1 MKKIDKLII
10 NSPYVEPQ
18 QYWDYIRDTREFVLQ
33 QGRRPAGYVVAS
45 ESSKSFDDPGTFI
58 EIDLVNIIRP
68 RIKKWREDGYPGV
81 TGITKRLL
89 HHWQDPEERKD
100 RRFFFCQLEAIETL
114 IWLTE
119 APDADKTG
127 IDIPSDGGE
136 FSRWCNKMATG
147 SGKTI
152 VMAMLIAWNILNK
165 VANGKDA
172 RFSKNVLIVAP
183 GLTVRNRLSV
193 LSPTDTKNYYEEFNI
208 VPSGLMDSLRQ
219 GKIKIV
225 NWHALAWQT
234 EEKIA
239 KKKSVDKRGAK
250 SDEAYVKEVLGDMSN
265 ASNLIVINDEA
276 HHAWRIPAE
285 SKIKGVKK
293 EDIEES
299 TVWVGGL
306 DRINNARGI
315 LRCFDLSA
323 TPFAPSGKKASEEA
337 LFPWIVSDFGLND
350 AIEGGLV
357 KTPRVVVRDDGNVDK
372 DLRSRLYHIYMD
384 ETVKDD
390 INQKVDESVPLPDL
404 IKNAYLLLGKDWKA
418 TKDEWEKAGYKV
430 PPVMITVANTTY
442 TSARI
447 KYSFDKDAFLLSIA
461 GLGEL
466 CNPEKTLQI
475 DSSILQKAEAETEE
489 VEIVEADEPEEE
501 EGEDAPKEKKLTK
514 KQQAELLRRTVD
526 TVGKIGEPGEQV
538 QNVISV
544 GMLSEGWDA
553 KTVTHIMGLRAFSS
567 QLLCEQVVGRGLR
580 RTSYD
585 VGEDGL
591 FEAEYVNIFGV
602 PFTFLP
608 HEGGEDGPPPPPPKP
623 KTEIK
628 PDKEKA
634 EHEISFPNVV
644 RIDHV
649 YKPQLSLNIVKVKAL
664 ELDPYESITEADLA
678 AIIAGKPNPAALTEI
693 DLKEIADKL
702 RLQTIVFK
710 IASSIYNSEQKPDWK
725 GSKETFLIQLIGII
739 EKFIYSDKIVIKN
752 PLFNQDESRKRIL
765 IMLNMNKVVQHIWNE
780 IRAVNT
786 EAVTPVFD
794 KENPIRSSSDIRT
807 SWTSKPCESFDK
819 THINFVVVDSK
830 WEFLEAKT
838 IDNSNVVKSFVKN
851 DHLNFVVFYNFQGVV
866 RRFFPDFI
874 IKLTTGENLIVE
886 TKGQDNEQNKT
897 KRAYLD
903 EWCRA
908 VNQHGGFGLWSWAVS
923 FNPNDLDIIL
933 ENSSLTFDGHIYVDT
948 DNFNLAKKIFEIT
961 ENYFYTSG
969 FEIIKDGEIQQ
980 GSWLKRKLKFKIR
993 NPFKS
998 KPVKEIIDKTKHG
1011 VELQYLDKVQS
1022 EVNKNNAEAAA
1033 AMIAAIK
1040 DVPNYVGQIGSIL
1053 IIKGTD
1059 GNGIVHL
1066 KTIELTTEQM
1076 IFLKRNATLLN
1087 SPLTLL
1093 SSLEMPTDVTYEV
1106 VDDKKPKLLASK
1118 PAGILVFCYGSNM
1131 SSKRLKLRCPN
1142 AQFVCVATLPKYQFK
1157 FNKKSSLGV
1166 GSGKGNIIATN
1177 DPNDEVYGVVFEVP
1191 KSEEKALDDAEG
1203 WKEDGSG
1210 GYEKDTITVKS
1221 NEEQMEV
1228 TAYFASRQEFIDDNE
1243 LPFDWYKNH
1252 CVKGAEE
1259 FGLPKQYV
1267 AFLKSF
1273 ATKADK
1279 NKNRVSEET
1288 SIYN

>member
-1 MKKIDKLII
+1 MKNINKLII

-18 QYWDYIRDTREFVLQ
+18 QYWEYIRDTREFVLQ
-33 QGRRPAGYVVAS
+33 EGRRPAGYVVAS

-58 EIDLVNIIRP
+58 EIDLVNTIRP

-89 HHWQDPEERKD
+89 QHWRDPEERKD

-119 APDADKTG
+119 APEADKTG
-127 IDIPSDGGE
+127 IEIPSDGGE

-152 VMAMLIAWNILNK
+152 VMSQLIAWNVLNK
-165 VANGKDA
+165 VANGKDT

-193 LSPTDTKNYYEEFNI
+193 LNPTDPENYYEEFNI

-219 GKIKIV
+219 GKIKII
-225 NWHALAWQT
+225 NWHGLAWQT

-250 SDEAYVKEVLGDMSN
+250 SDEAYVKEVLGDMTN
-265 ASNLIVINDEA
+265 AANIIVINDEA
-276 HHAWRIPAE
+276 HHAWRVPAE

-306 DRINNARGI
+306 DRINRARGI

-350 AIEGGLV
+350 AIEAGLV

-390 INQKVDESVPLPDL
+390 INQKVDESTPLPDL
-404 IKNAYLLLGKDWKA
+404 IRNAYLLLGKDWQA
-418 TKDEWEKAGYKV
+418 TKDDWVKAGYKI
-430 PPVMITVANTTY
+430 PPVMITVANTTF

-447 KYSFDKDAFLLSIA
+447 KYSFDKDAFNLSVA
-461 GLGEL
+461 GLGDL

-475 DSSILQKAEAETEE
+475 DSSILQKAEAESEE
-489 VEIVEADEPEEE
+489 VELVEVEETE
-501 EGEDAPKEKKLTK
+501 DDSEDAPKEKKLTK

-526 TVGKIGEPGEQV
+526 TVGKIGEPGEQI

-591 FEAEYVNIFGV
+591 FEPEYVNIFGV

-608 HEGGEDGPPPPPPKP
+608 HEGGTDGPPPPPPKP

-628 PDKEKA
+628 PVKEKA
-634 EHEISFPNVV
+634 EHEITFPNVV

-649 YKPQLSLNIVKVKAL
+649 YKPQLALNIGKVKTL
-664 ELDPYESITEADLA
+664 ELDPYESITEAELA
-678 AIIAGKPNPAALTEI
+678 AIIAGKPNPAALSEI
-693 DLKEIADKL
+693 DLKEIGERF
-702 RLQTIVFK
+702 RLQSIIFR
-710 IASSIYNSEQKPDWK
+710 IASTIYNSEKKPDWK
-725 GSKETFLIQLIGII
+725 GSKETFLIQLISII
-739 EKFIYSDKIVIKN
+739 EKFIYSNKVVIKN
-752 PLFNQDESRKRIL
+752 PLFNQDEARKRIL

-786 EAVTPVFD
+786 EALTPVFD
-794 KENPIRSSSDIRT
+794 KENPIRSTTDIRT
-807 SWTSKPCESFDK
+807 WWTSKPNEAFDK

-830 WEFLEAKT
+830 WEYLEAKT
-838 IDNSNVVKSFVKN
+838 INESNVVKSFVKN
-851 DHLNFVVFYNFQGVV
+851 DHLNFVVYYNYQGVV
-866 RRFFPDFI
+866 RRFFPDFLV
-874 IKLTTGENLIVE
+874 KLKTGENLIIE

-908 VNQHGGFGLWSWAVS
+908 INQHGGFGKWSWSVS
-923 FNPNDLDIIL
+923 FNPNDLDQIL
-933 ENSSLTFDGHIYVDT
+933 ENSALSYMGHIFVQT
-948 DNFNLAKKIFEIT
+948 DNYNIAERIFNATITFFET
-961 ENYFYTSG
+961 TG
-969 FEIIKDGEIQQ
+969 FEISEEGRIKQ
-980 GSWLKRKLKFKIR
+980 GSWFKEKVVYKIKNIFR
-993 NPFKS
+993 S
-998 KPVKEIIDKTKHG
+998 KEAKEIFDKTKKAI
-1011 VELQYLDKVQS
+1011 ELQQIEVHQS
-1022 EVNKNNAEAAA
+1022 QANKNNAEAAA
-1033 AMIAAIK
+1033 ALLEAVK
-1040 DVPNYVGQIGSIL
+1040 DVPFFATKMGSL
-1053 IIKGTD
+1053 IIIKTTD
-1059 GNGIVHL
+1059 QDGKAQVITRL
-1066 KTIELTTEQM
+1066 LTTEET
-1076 IFLKRNATLLN
+1076 IFYDQNPTLLN
-1087 SPLTLL
+1087 NPMELL
-1093 SSLEMPTDVTYEV
+1093 DSLN
-1106 VDDKKPKLLASK
+1106 DKCN
-1118 PAGILVFCYGSNM
+1118 I
-1131 SSKRLKLRCPN
+1131 KRLN
-1142 AQFVCVATLPKYQFK
+1142 
-1157 FNKKSSLGV
+1157 
-1166 GSGKGNIIATN
+1166 
-1177 DPNDEVYGVVFEVP
+1177 
-1191 KSEEKALDDAEG
+1191 
-1203 WKEDGSG
+1203 
-1210 GYEKDTITVKS
+1210 
-1221 NEEQMEV
+1221 
-1228 TAYFASRQEFIDDNE
+1228 
-1243 LPFDWYKNH
+1243 
-1252 CVKGAEE
+1252 
-1259 FGLPKQYV
+1259 
-1267 AFLKSF
+1267 
-1273 ATKADK
+1273 
-1279 NKNRVSEET
+1279 
-1288 SIYN
+1288 